1 MKKMNDKKINKL
13 LDEIGHP
20 PADSKWH
27 IITTIT
33 IAKKIRSGKRK
44 GQIIVSERSVWTDMK
59 PEVYPKLVKNYLNS
73 FK

>member
-44 GQIIVSERSVWTDMK
+44 GQIIVSERSVWVDLK
-59 PEVYPKLVKNYLNS
+59 PELYQLLFKNYFNE